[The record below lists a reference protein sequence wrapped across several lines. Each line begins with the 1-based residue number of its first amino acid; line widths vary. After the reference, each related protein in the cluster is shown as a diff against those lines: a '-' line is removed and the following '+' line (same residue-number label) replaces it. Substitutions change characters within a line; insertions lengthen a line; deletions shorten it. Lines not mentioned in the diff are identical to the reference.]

1 MRRTNPQTKQL
12 LSWTLHLRIRRQGT
26 SPKKRIERDGGS
38 GTRPHTSPSP
48 AVRCPIQRH
57 TVSIS
62 DHRYIAE
69 YISGVILDTESLLDF
84 KLAHILSS
92 KGIISGIRA
101 EGELVPIPRS
111 EEEFIV
117 QGMDDLLAR
126 LQAAR
131 IAGARFS
138 KWRVPIACSSVNTGF
153 PSPLSLEIQAETL
166 AQYAAISQQAGLV
179 PIVEADVEFSRDA
192 DLARSAE
199 VHEKAIEMIY
209 ERMRAHGVLLEG
221 NML

>member
-1 MRRTNPQTKQL
+1 M
-12 LSWTLHLRIRRQGT
+12 
-26 SPKKRIERDGGS
+26 
-38 GTRPHTSPSP
+38 
-48 AVRCPIQRH
+48 
-57 TVSIS
+57 
-62 DHRYIAE
+62 
-69 YISGVILDTESLLDF
+69 
-84 KLAHILSS
+84 
-92 KGIISGIRA
+92 RA

-117 QGMDDLLAR
+117 QGIEDLLAR

-138 KWRVPIACSSVNTGF
+138 KWRVPIACSSVSTGF

-179 PIVEADVEFSRDA
+179 PIVDLDVEFSRDA
-192 DLARSAE
+192 DLGRSTE

-221 NML
+221 NIFPVACKRVVR